1 MSSLGVS
8 PLRGIQPA
16 VTSFAT
22 PETAAKPGAAGGP
35 SFVDLLQNAIQSTSN
50 AENEAQTAISRS
62 IAGDDLTEIEVLS
75 AVKKADLSL
84 RLMLQVRNS
93 LLQAFDEIK
102 QMQF

>member
-1 MSSLGVS
+1 MSSLGIS

-22 PETAAKPGAAGGP
+22 PETAAKSGPVGGA
-35 SFVDLLQNAIQSTSN
+35 SFTDLLQNAIQSTSH
-50 AENEAQTAISRS
+50 AENQAQSAISRS
-62 IAGDDLTEIEVLS
+62 VAGDDLTEIEVLS

-84 RLMLQVRNS
+84 RLMLQVRNT
-93 LLQAFDEIK
+93 LLQAYDELK